1 MANIASAK
9 KAHRASLKR
18 RVFNVRRAKAMK
30 DTLKQASKFIASKD
44 AKKMEALLPALYK
57 AIDKA
62 AKNHT
67 INKNTAAR
75 MKSRIV
81 KRFRAIA
88 A

>member
-18 RVFNVRRAKAMK
+18 RIFNVRRTKAMK
-30 DTLKQASKFIASKD
+30 DTLKEASKLISSKD
-44 AKKMEALLPALYK
+44 VKKVEALLPTLYK

-75 MKSRIV
+75 IKSRIV
-81 KRFRAIA
+81 KRIRAIA